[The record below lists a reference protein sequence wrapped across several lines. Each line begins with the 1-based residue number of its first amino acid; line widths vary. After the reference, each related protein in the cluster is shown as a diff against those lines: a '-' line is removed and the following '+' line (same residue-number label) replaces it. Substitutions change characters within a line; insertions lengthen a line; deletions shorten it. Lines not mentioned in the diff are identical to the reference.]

1 MYSYIVILGNADGH
15 REIPTQTRE
24 AILKTLPYLCSIL
37 LLQLSTGLVAAPS
50 VGNILPAEDWAE
62 EGLQAQSAGLP
73 IMLVFT
79 SGDCSYCERLKNE
92 LLEPLL
98 QKGELDKSVRVR
110 EFSIDRGGKVI
121 DFDGER
127 IRSRVFVDRYKIF
140 ATPTVVLLD
149 HNGNTLSS
157 PIVGFNSADSY
168 IKLLGQ
174 VIDSAQPVP
183 AALKLT
189 HAAGSD

>member
-1 MYSYIVILGNADGH
+1 
-15 REIPTQTRE
+15 
-24 AILKTLPYLCSIL
+24 
-37 LLQLSTGLVAAPS
+37 
-50 VGNILPAEDWAE
+50 
-62 EGLQAQSAGLP
+62 
-73 IMLVFT
+73 MLVFT
-79 SGDCSYCERLKNE
+79 SGNCSYCERLKNE

-98 QKGELDKSVRVR
+98 QKGELDKSVRLR

-121 DFDGER
+121 DFDGDR
-127 IRSRVFVDRYKIF
+127 IRSRVFVDRYKVF

-183 AALKLT
+183 APLKVT
-189 HAAGSD
+189 HTAGTD